1 MEYRIEAFDRQT
13 ECLVFEVG
21 LPAGCDEQ
29 LKRLMGWTV
38 EQQGWEGY
46 DLSAAQL
53 VVLEEISGKK
63 FDISAYD
70 FQLTVNG

>member
-1 MEYRIEAFDRQT
+1 MEYRVEAFDRQT
-13 ECLVFEVG
+13 ESLAFEVE
-21 LPAGCDEQ
+21 LPAACDEQ
-29 LKRLMGWTV
+29 LKLLMGWMV

-63 FDISAYD
+63 FDISVYD